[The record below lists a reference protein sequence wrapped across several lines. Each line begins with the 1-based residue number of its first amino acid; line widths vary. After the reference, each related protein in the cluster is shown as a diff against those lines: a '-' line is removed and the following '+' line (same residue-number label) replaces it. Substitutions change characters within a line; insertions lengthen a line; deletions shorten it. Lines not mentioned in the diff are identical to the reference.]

1 MIETCLKCGH
11 VNNASTGGDSEACPQ
26 CGAIYS
32 KVARAMAPRQ
42 GKTKGPSFEGRYDAL
57 EQRIT
62 KRTGI
67 GMGAWMLVLLVVVPV
82 TWLFATQEQNQRTD
96 PGLQHAQALQAIA
109 TAQHNAIQQA
119 ISEKRVLVGMTAAQ
133 AQAAWGSPTS
143 INRTVTAG
151 STHEQWV
158 YRRGKMTTN
167 YVYLDDGV
175 VRSFQVSE

>member
-11 VNNASTGGDSEACPQ
+11 VNNASTGDDYEACPQ

-42 GKTKGPSFEGRYDAL
+42 AKTKGPSFEGRYDAL

-82 TWLFATQEQNQRTD
+82 AWLYATQERSPGPDPVSQR
-96 PGLQHAQALQAIA
+96 AQALEAAVKAQQDVIQLAIM
-109 TAQHNAIQQA
+109 
-119 ISEKRVLVGMTAAQ
+119 EKRVVVGMTSAQ
-133 AQAAWGSPTS
+133 VQTVWGPPTN
-143 INRTVTAG
+143 INRTVTEHNT
-151 STHEQWV
+151 SEQWV
-158 YRRGKMTTN
+158 YRQSNMRTN
-167 YVYLDDGV
+167 YVHLVDGV

>member
-11 VNNASTGGDSEACPQ
+11 VNNAATGAELDPCPQ

-32 KVARAMAPRQ
+32 KVEAAMAAKPGQQAKERGNHFWTYAILFSLLAVLVPLTIYEHTWGSSAKRRKSEASLNVVLASQ
-42 GKTKGPSFEGRYDAL
+42 RLEASEAAAKAQRDA
-57 EQRIT
+57 T
-62 KRTGI
+62 
-67 GMGAWMLVLLVVVPV
+67 
-82 TWLFATQEQNQRTD
+82 
-96 PGLQHAQALQAIA
+96 
-109 TAQHNAIQQA
+109 QQA
-119 ISEKRVLVGMTAAQ
+119 ISQGRVIVGMTAAQ

>member
-1 MIETCLKCGH
+1 MVEICLKCSH
-11 VNNASTGGDSEACPQ
+11 VNNASTGDDSEACPQ

-32 KVARAMAPRQ
+32 KVEMAMATKQRPRPKERSNQ
-42 GKTKGPSFEGRYDAL
+42 FWTYA
-57 EQRIT
+57 I
-62 KRTGI
+62 
-67 GMGAWMLVLLVVVPV
+67 
-82 TWLFATQEQNQRTD
+82 LFALLAVLIPLTIYEQTWGSTAKRRKSEASLHVALAQQRVDASEAATK
-96 PGLQHAQALQAIA
+96 AQRDA
-109 TAQHNAIQQA
+109 TQQA
-119 ISEKRVLVGMTAAQ
+119 ISQGRIVVGMTAAQ

-143 INRTVTAG
+143 VNRTVTAG

>member
-11 VNNASTGGDSEACPQ
+11 VNNASTGDDSEACPQ

-32 KVARAMAPRQ
+32 KVEAAMAAKQKSQATGSSRQ
-42 GKTKGPSFEGRYDAL
+42 FWTYAL
-57 EQRIT
+57 L
-62 KRTGI
+62 
-67 GMGAWMLVLLVVVPV
+67 AALLVVLVPLTIYEQ
-82 TWLFATQEQNQRTD
+82 TWGSTAKRRRSEASLHVALAQQRVD
-96 PGLQHAQALQAIA
+96 ASEAAAKAQRD
-109 TAQHNAIQQA
+109 AIQQA
-119 ISEKRVLVGMTAAQ
+119 ISQGRIVVGMTAAQ

-143 INRTVTAG
+143 VNRTVTAG

-158 YRRGKMTTN
+158 YRREKMTTN